1 MSNEFSDLTINI
13 TKQLS
18 KTVKKE
24 QGIFITPKTIIKKL
38 VEYLKQYIVINEQK
52 YEILEPSCGT
62 CEIVRYIDELF
73 DNISIDAIENN
84 EIIFEKIKNNLS
96 FKNGVNLHKS
106 DFIKYATNKLYDMI
120 IGNPPYLVIE
130 KHNVP
135 DEYNKYII
143 GRPNLFGLF
152 IIHSLSMLKIN
163 GILAFIIPK
172 SFLNS
177 SYYSTIRNYM
187 KQNGEILNIIDFE
200 KDGGFIDTQQS
211 TFGIIYRKTNTINNP
226 IECSYSITFNNNFMF
241 SEDANSLRQLLHG
254 STTLSKLGLS
264 VKTGNI
270 VWNQRKSQL
279 TNDNTKTLL
288 LYNSNIS
295 KNNSFSLLDFSNDE
309 KKQYINMD
317 GINDTVIVVNR
328 GNGNSAYK
336 LNYALVDGTRKY
348 LVENHLNVIYSPTI
362 HGDELKN
369 LFNKIINSFKNPKT
383 RQFIQCFLGNN
394 GLSKTE
400 LETVFPIYL

>member
-1 MSNEFSDLTINI
+1 MSNEFSELTIDI

-18 KTVKKE
+18 KIVKKE

-38 VEYLKQYIVINEQK
+38 VEYIKQYFVIDNINK

-62 CEIVRYIDELF
+62 CEIVKYIDELF
-73 DNISIDAIENN
+73 ENIEIDAIENN
-84 EIIFEKIKNNLS
+84 EFIFDKIKNIS
-96 FKNGVNLHKS
+96 FKNNVNLQKC
-106 DFIKYATNKLYDMI
+106 DFIKYVTNKLYDMI
-120 IGNPPYLVIE
+120 IANPPYLVID
-130 KHNVP
+130 KNNVP
-135 DEYNKYII
+135 ENYNKYII

-152 IIHSLSMLKIN
+152 IIHSLSMLKPN

-200 KDGGFIDTQQS
+200 KDGGFIDTKQS
-211 TFGIIYRKTNTINNP
+211 TFGLIYRKTDMINNP
-226 IECSYSITFNNNFMF
+226 TECNYSIKFNNNFMF
-241 SEDANSLRQLLHG
+241 SQDANSLRQILNG
-254 STTLSKLGLS
+254 STTLSKLGLF

-295 KNNSFSLLDFSNDE
+295 KNNTISLLDFSNDE
-309 KKQYINMD
+309 KKQYIDID
-317 GINDTVIVVNR
+317 GVNDTVIVVNR

-336 LNYALVDGTRKY
+336 LNYSLVNGSQKY
-348 LVENHLNVIYSPTI
+348 LVENHLNVIYSPSI
-362 HGDELKN
+362 SGNELKA
-369 LFNKIINSFKNPKT
+369 LFNKIIKSFENPKT
-383 RQFIQCFLGNN
+383 QQFIHSFLGNN

-400 LETVFPIYL
+400 LEIVFPIYL

>member
-1 MSNEFSDLTINI
+1 MSNEFSELTINI

-38 VEYLKQYIVINEQK
+38 VEYIKHFIVIDTNNK

-62 CEIVRYIDELF
+62 CEIVKYIDELF
-73 DNISIDAIENN
+73 DNITIDAIENN
-84 EIIFEKIKNNLS
+84 EFIFDKIKNIS
-96 FKNGVNLHKS
+96 FKNDVNLKKC
-106 DFIKYATNKLYDMI
+106 DFIKYITNKLYDMI
-120 IGNPPYLVIE
+120 IGNPPYLVID
-130 KHNVP
+130 KNNVP
-135 DEYNKYII
+135 EQYNKYII

-152 IIHSLSMLKIN
+152 IIHSLSMLKHN

-211 TFGIIYRKTNTINNP
+211 TFGLIYRKTETIDNP
-226 IECSYSITFNNNFMF
+226 IECNYSIKFNNNFMF
-241 SEDANSLRQLLHG
+241 SEDANSLRQILNG
-254 STTLSKLGLS
+254 STTLSKLGLF

-288 LYNSNIS
+288 LYNSNIT
-295 KNNSFSLLDFSNDE
+295 KNNSISLLDFSNDE

-317 GINDTVIVVNR
+317 GVNDTVIVVNR

-336 LNYALVDGTRKY
+336 LNYALVNGWQKY
-348 LVENHLNVIYSPTI
+348 LVENHLNVIYSPSI
-362 HGDELKN
+362 SGNELN
-369 LFNKIINSFKNPKT
+369 ELFNKIINSFKNPKT
-383 RQFIQCFLGNN
+383 QQFIHSFLGNN

-400 LETVFPIYL
+400 LETLFPIYL

>member
-18 KTVKKE
+18 KTIKKE

-38 VEYLKQYIVINEQK
+38 LEYIKQFIVIDSNK

-62 CEIVRYIDELF
+62 CEIVKYIDELF
-73 DNISIDAIENN
+73 DNITIDAIENN
-84 EIIFEKIKNNLS
+84 EFIFDKIKNIS
-96 FKNGVNLHKS
+96 FKNDVDVKKS
-106 DFIKYATNKLYDMI
+106 DFMKYVTNKLYDMI
-120 IGNPPYLVIE
+120 IANPPYVVID
-130 KHNVP
+130 KNNVP
-135 DEYNKYII
+135 QEYNKYIV

-152 IIHSLSMLKIN
+152 IIHSLSMLKTN

-177 SYYSTIRNYM
+177 SYYSTIRNFM

-211 TFGIIYRKTNTINNP
+211 TFGLIYRKTDIINNP
-226 IECSYSITFNNNFMF
+226 IECNYSIKFNNNFMF
-241 SEDANSLRQLLHG
+241 SEDANSLRQILNG
-254 STTLSKLGLS
+254 STTLSKLGLF

-288 LYNSNIS
+288 LYNSNIT
-295 KNNSFSLLDFSNDE
+295 KNNSISLLDFSNDE

-317 GINDTVIVVNR
+317 GVNDTVIVVNR

-336 LNYALVDGTRKY
+336 LNYALVNGWQKY
-348 LVENHLNVIYSPTI
+348 LVENHLNVIYSPSI
-362 HGDELKN
+362 SGNELN
-369 LFNKIINSFKNPKT
+369 ELFNKIINSFENPKT
-383 RQFIQCFLGNN
+383 QQFIHSFLGNN

>member
-1 MSNEFSDLTINI
+1 MTNEFSELTIDI

-38 VEYLKQYIVINEQK
+38 VEYIEQFIVVDTNNK

-62 CEIVRYIDELF
+62 CEIVKYIDELF
-73 DNISIDAIENN
+73 DNIKINAIENN
-84 EIIFEKIKNNLS
+84 EYIFDKIQNIS
-96 FKNGVNLHKS
+96 FKNNVNLQKC
-106 DFIKYATNKLYDMI
+106 DFIKYITNKLYDMI
-120 IGNPPYLVIE
+120 LGNPPYLVIH
-130 KHNVP
+130 KNNVP
-135 DEYNKYII
+135 EQYNKYII

-211 TFGIIYRKTNTINNP
+211 TFGLIYRKTHMIDNP
-226 IECSYSITFNNNFMF
+226 IECNYSIKFNNNFMF
-241 SEDANSLRQLLHG
+241 SEDANSLRQILNG

-288 LYNSNIS
+288 LYNSNIT
-295 KNNSFSLLDFSNDE
+295 KNNSISLLDFSNDE
-309 KKQYINMD
+309 KKQYIDMA
-317 GINDTVIVVNR
+317 GVVDTVIVVNR

-336 LNYALVDGTRKY
+336 LNYALVNGSQKY
-348 LVENHLNVIYSPTI
+348 LVENHLNVIYSPSI
-362 HGDELKN
+362 SGNELKA

-383 RQFIQCFLGNN
+383 QQFINNFLGNN

>member
-1 MSNEFSDLTINI
+1 MSNEFSELTINI

-18 KTVKKE
+18 KITKKE

-38 VEYLKQYIVINEQK
+38 IDYIKQFIVLDDK

-62 CEIVRYIDELF
+62 CEIVKYIDELF
-73 DNISIDAIENN
+73 DNITIDAIENN
-84 EIIFEKIKNNLS
+84 EFIFDKIKNIS
-96 FKNGVNLHKS
+96 FKNDVNLKKS
-106 DFIKYATNKLYDMI
+106 DFIKYITNKLYDMI
-120 IGNPPYLVIE
+120 IGNPPYLVID
-130 KHNVP
+130 KNNVP
-135 DEYNKYII
+135 EQYNKYII

-152 IIHSLSMLKIN
+152 IIHSLSMLKPN

-211 TFGIIYRKTNTINNP
+211 TFGLIYRKTETIDNP
-226 IECSYSITFNNNFMF
+226 IECNYSIKFNNNFMF
-241 SEDANSLRQLLHG
+241 SEDANSLRQILNG
-254 STTLSKLGLS
+254 STTLSKLGLF
-264 VKTGNI
+264 VKTGNV

-288 LYNSNIS
+288 LYNSNIT
-295 KNNSFSLLDFSNDE
+295 KNNSISLLDFSNDE

-317 GINDTVIVVNR
+317 GVEDTIIVVNR

-336 LNYALVDGTRKY
+336 LNYALVNGSQKY
-348 LVENHLNVIYSPTI
+348 LVENHLNVIYSPSI
-362 HGDELKN
+362 SGNELN
-369 LFNKIINSFKNPKT
+369 ELFNKIINSFKNPKT
-383 RQFIQCFLGNN
+383 QQFINNFLGNN

>member
-1 MSNEFSDLTINI
+1 MSNEFSELTINI

-24 QGIFITPKTIIKKL
+24 EGIFITPKTIIKKL
-38 VEYLKQYIVINEQK
+38 IEYIKQFIVIDTSNK

-62 CEIVRYIDELF
+62 CEIVKYIDELF
-73 DNISIDAIENN
+73 DNITIDAIENN
-84 EIIFEKIKNNLS
+84 EFIFDKIKNIS
-96 FKNGVNLHKS
+96 FKNDVNLQKC
-106 DFIKYATNKLYDMI
+106 DFIKYITNKLYDMI
-120 IGNPPYLVIE
+120 IGNPPYLVID
-130 KHNVP
+130 KNNVP
-135 DEYNKYII
+135 EQYNKYII

-152 IIHSLSMLKIN
+152 IIHSLSMLKNN

-211 TFGIIYRKTNTINNP
+211 TFGLIYRKTETIDNP
-226 IECSYSITFNNNFMF
+226 IECNYSIKFNNNFMF
-241 SEDANSLRQLLHG
+241 SEDANSLRQILNG
-254 STTLSKLGLS
+254 STTLSKLGLF

-288 LYNSNIS
+288 LYNSNIT
-295 KNNSFSLLDFSNDE
+295 KNNSISLLDFSNDE

-317 GINDTVIVVNR
+317 GVNDTVIVVNR

-336 LNYALVDGTRKY
+336 LNYALVNGSQKY
-348 LVENHLNVIYSPTI
+348 LVENHLNVIYSPSI
-362 HGDELKN
+362 SGNELN
-369 LFNKIINSFKNPKT
+369 ELFNKIINSFKNPKT
-383 RQFIQCFLGNN
+383 QQFINNFLGNN

>member
-1 MSNEFSDLTINI
+1 MSNEFSELTINI

-24 QGIFITPKTIIKKL
+24 EGIFITPKTIIKKL
-38 VEYLKQYIVINEQK
+38 IEYIKQFIVIDTSNK

-62 CEIVRYIDELF
+62 CEIVKYIDELF
-73 DNISIDAIENN
+73 DNITIDAIENN
-84 EIIFEKIKNNLS
+84 EFIFDKIKNIS
-96 FKNGVNLHKS
+96 FKNDVNLQKC
-106 DFIKYATNKLYDMI
+106 DFIKYITNKLYDMI
-120 IGNPPYLVIE
+120 IGNTPYLVID
-130 KHNVP
+130 KNNVP
-135 DEYNKYII
+135 EQYNKYII

-152 IIHSLSMLKIN
+152 IIHSLSMLKNN

-211 TFGIIYRKTNTINNP
+211 TFGLIYRKTETIDNP
-226 IECSYSITFNNNFMF
+226 IECNYSIKFNNNFMF
-241 SEDANSLRQLLHG
+241 SEDANSLRQILNG
-254 STTLSKLGLS
+254 STTLSKLGLF

-288 LYNSNIS
+288 LYNSNIT
-295 KNNSFSLLDFSNDE
+295 KNNSISLLDFSNDE

-317 GINDTVIVVNR
+317 GVNDTVIVVNR

-336 LNYALVDGTRKY
+336 LNYALVNGSQKY
-348 LVENHLNVIYSPTI
+348 LVENHLNVIYSPSI
-362 HGDELKN
+362 SGNELN
-369 LFNKIINSFKNPKT
+369 ELFNKIINSFKNPKT
-383 RQFIQCFLGNN
+383 QQFINNFLGNN

>member
-62 CEIVRYIDELF
+62 CEIVRYLDELF

-106 DFIKYATNKLYDMI
+106 DFIKYTTNKLYDMI

-177 SYYSTIRNYM
+177 SYYSNIRNYM

-211 TFGIIYRKTNTINNP
+211 TFGIIYRKTDTINNP
-226 IECSYSITFNNNFMF
+226 IECTYSIKFNNHFMF
-241 SEDANSLRQLLHG
+241 SEDANSLRQLLNN

-279 TNDNTKTLL
+279 TNDNSKTLL

-348 LVENHLNVIYSPTI
+348 LVENHLNVIYSPSI
-362 HGDELKN
+362 SGNELKN

-383 RQFIQCFLGNN
+383 QQFIQSFLGNN